1 MLARILV
8 AAAALVGAVSA
19 QLTVTNPTSDSW
31 WVAQSANTLA
41 WTCNTSPYN
50 NFTVLL
56 ANSNPSILVQPI
68 AIIAIQESYDCSKTI
83 TQQQSAQPAAT
94 GYTVLLANPLNSSDV
109 SFYLYLFRA
118 LRRIE
123 KRLLSYDQ
131 VYATSETF
139 EIKALGSSYPA
150 TSSASSPSGTSSSS
164 SPSSTGNS
172 GGALAQYIPAGV
184 GMVLAL
190 AAGLVVA

>member
-1 MLARILV
+1 MLTHEA
-8 AAAALVGAVSA
+8 
-19 QLTVTNPTSDSW
+19 
-31 WVAQSANTLA
+31 VAQSANTLA

-94 GYTVLLANPLNSSDV
+94 GYTVLLANPLNSTD
-109 SFYLYLFRA
+109 
-118 LRRIE
+118 
-123 KRLLSYDQ
+123 

-164 SPSSTGNS
+164 SPSSTGSS
-172 GGALAQYIPAGV
+172 GGALAQYIPAGA

>member
-1 MLARILV
+1 M
-8 AAAALVGAVSA
+8 
-19 QLTVTNPTSDSW
+19 

-94 GYTVLLANPLNSSDV
+94 GYTVLLANPLNSTD
-109 SFYLYLFRA
+109 
-118 LRRIE
+118 
-123 KRLLSYDQ
+123 

-164 SPSSTGNS
+164 SPSSTGSS
-172 GGALAQYIPAGV
+172 GGALAQYIPAGA

>member
-1 MLARILV
+1 MLVRILV

-94 GYTVLLANPLNSSDV
+94 GYTVLLANPLNSTD
-109 SFYLYLFRA
+109 
-118 LRRIE
+118 
-123 KRLLSYDQ
+123 

-164 SPSSTGNS
+164 SPSSTGSS
-172 GGALAQYIPAGV
+172 GGALAQYIPAGA

>member
-1 MLARILV
+1 MLTRILV
-8 AAAALVGAVSA
+8 TAAALVSAASA
-19 QLTVTNPTSDSW
+19 QLTVTNPSSDSW
-31 WVAQSANTLA
+31 WVAQSSNTLA

-56 ANSNPSILVQPI
+56 ANSNPSILVEPI
-68 AIIAIQESYDCSKTI
+68 AIIAIQESYDCSQTI
-83 TQQQSAQPAAT
+83 TQQQSTQPAAS
-94 GYTVLLANPLNSSDV
+94 GYTVLLANPLNSSD
-109 SFYLYLFRA
+109 
-118 LRRIE
+118 
-123 KRLLSYDQ
+123 

-164 SPSSTGNS
+164 SPSSTGKS
-172 GGALAQYIPAGV
+172 GGALAQYIPAGAS
-184 GMVLAL
+184 MVLAL